1 MPAFELPD
9 RITSLPARTF
19 EFDPSAAA
27 AASAILAGRPAEA
40 LHRLLRDQES
50 QVGLLVARR
59 VIAAFLGE
67 PAAPHGPAE
76 DAAALTA
83 RILEVREDLAPRLR
97 ALAAIE
103 DTEVRDAVL
112 RQRAPLALIGGC
124 WLDTLSQPATQPAVI
139 VNRLFGQHFVL
150 HGEGNH
156 QRGIHHQRRRALEE
170 AGVYL
175 PAVDAVD
182 FLVQARARELT
193 ALHGLFQLSLSRLS
207 ASFLPETTG
216 AHVAHHLLGVDD
228 LLLGRASVLGAAEL
242 GEVLLEYATTA
253 GPADWRRTLAAADLV
268 VALEREHVELLE
280 STARWYAELPL
291 EGKVCEIIG
300 RHARFAG
307 RQHGEVR
314 VAGRKLSDMLD
325 DPELDL
331 GAFVRMMRNSRQ
343 LKAIRGGDSR
353 FMRAIKFGGPM
364 FGIFDER
371 EAAVFKAW
379 AQAAQAGS
387 LPDTDPPV
395 NRLGDRA
402 AARWAA
408 ALSASEPTD
417 VVYAVAAPA
426 DDRALFHRL
435 VNIESYPNTL
445 PIARDHAAANLAA
458 AELLFTFG
466 AGGRLTDASWFDYTP
481 EALLERVEQVYW
493 KKLVDPFR
501 PLTEI
506 PDRDEVI
513 FGQKTFALGSLI
525 DGAWAHRI
533 GNVGRYHRISDG
545 MLASIY
551 ADEMGRGDVR
561 KNHITLIVQVLKS
574 MDIDVPHIRD
584 DAFLDQG
591 DLPDHLYGFSIHQLS
606 LALFPDT
613 FYPEILGYNLG
624 IEMFGL
630 GEMRLHEMQKLRHHG
645 FDPVYE
651 EAHLSIDNFSAGHAR
666 QSAEIIVGYLDEV
679 ARTVGADAV
688 APEWRRIWRG
698 YASFAYFV
706 EANLVRAMSAPA
718 ATAEMTI

>member
-124 WLDTLSQPATQPAVI
+124 WLDTLSQPTTQPAVI

-300 RHARFAG
+300 QARPLRRPPARRGTRRRAQAVGHAG
-307 RQHGEVR
+307 RPG
-314 VAGRKLSDMLD
+314 AGPGRLRPD
-325 DPELDL
+325 D
-331 GAFVRMMRNSRQ
+331 
-343 LKAIRGGDSR
+343 
-353 FMRAIKFGGPM
+353 
-364 FGIFDER
+364 
-371 EAAVFKAW
+371 
-379 AQAAQAGS
+379 AQ
-387 LPDTDPPV
+387 
-395 NRLGDRA
+395 
-402 AARWAA
+402 
-408 ALSASEPTD
+408 
-417 VVYAVAAPA
+417 
-426 DDRALFHRL
+426 
-435 VNIESYPNTL
+435 
-445 PIARDHAAANLAA
+445 LAA
-458 AELLFTFG
+458 AQGDPRRRQPVHARHQVRRPDVRHLRR
-466 AGGRLTDASWFDYTP
+466 AGGRRL
-481 EALLERVEQVYW
+481 Q
-493 KKLVDPFR
+493 
-501 PLTEI
+501 
-506 PDRDEVI
+506 
-513 FGQKTFALGSLI
+513 
-525 DGAWAHRI
+525 
-533 GNVGRYHRISDG
+533 
-545 MLASIY
+545 
-551 ADEMGRGDVR
+551 
-561 KNHITLIVQVLKS
+561 
-574 MDIDVPHIRD
+574 
-584 DAFLDQG
+584 
-591 DLPDHLYGFSIHQLS
+591 
-606 LALFPDT
+606 
-613 FYPEILGYNLG
+613 
-624 IEMFGL
+624 GL
-630 GEMRLHEMQKLRHHG
+630 GAGRTGGIAARHG
-645 FDPVYE
+645 
-651 EAHLSIDNFSAGHAR
+651 SAGKPAR
-666 QSAEIIVGYLDEV
+666 
-679 ARTVGADAV
+679 
-688 APEWRRIWRG
+688 
-698 YASFAYFV
+698 
-706 EANLVRAMSAPA
+706 
-718 ATAEMTI
+718 